1 MKNYEE
7 KYWANRAGQYNK
19 TSWVENEDFIDAFL
33 DILPSKSFDSILEVG
48 IGTGAVANK
57 VSERIGPLT
66 GIDISKEMIA
76 KIENPN
82 ISAAVGDAHNLKFEN
97 NIFDLIY
104 MRNVIHYIDNPEK
117 AFSEIY
123 RCLKLGGYFLFSQ
136 VVPPEDSIS
145 EEYDWLV
152 GRNIHYPT
160 QTEIINWMQKFQIIK
175 EKDYILTGQSI
186 MNWLNNTCN
195 EKKEKDE
202 IIIRH
207 IETSELY
214 KTLVNYFVL
223 NDDMFVDIKHF
234 MVLVQKV
241 K

>member
-33 DILPSKSFDSILEVG
+33 EMLPRKSFDSILEVG
-48 IGTGAVANK
+48 IGTGAVAIK

-76 KIENPN
+76 KIENLN
-82 ISAAVGDAHNLKFEN
+82 ISAAIGDAHNLKFEN

-136 VVPPEDSIS
+136 VVPPEDSVS

-175 EKDYILTGQSI
+175 EQAYILTGQSI